1 MAVTTLKRR
10 SERLNRRKFTMD
22 NKAHELVKFYD
33 VDVRVV
39 VISLTVLSILSLGH
53 SLKSKS

>member
-10 SERLNRRKFTMD
+10 SERLNRRKFTVD
-22 NKAHELVKFYD
+22 NKAHELAKFYD